1 MSTFTALILHSTGSS
16 CRGPQTRERG
26 EKNQSRK
33 GESKTVI
40 ICRRH
45 DSVNRKPYSLHQ
57 KTTRPNKWIWQNSRI
72 QSQYSEIDNVFVNQ
86 QWNIKKRNWGGG
98 NTVYY
103 NNKKNKVPRNK
114 FNWGDK
120 RPVLGK
126 LQNTE
131 QRNQGRYK

>member
-1 MSTFTALILHSTGSS
+1 MGVQFHHCFQHSTEISS
-16 CRGPQTRERG
+16 HSSQTRRRN
-26 EKNQSRK
+26 KRHPNRK
-33 GESKTVI
+33 GENKTLI
-40 ICRRH
+40 SCRQH
-45 DSVNRKPYSLHQ
+45 DSVNKPY
-57 KTTRPNKWIWQNSRI
+57 NSI
-72 QSQYSEIDNVFVNQ
+72 KKLLDLINVFSKRAGYKVNIQ
-86 QWNIKKRNWGGG
+86 KLKAFLYTNNEVSKREIRGG
-98 NTVYY
+98 NSTYY